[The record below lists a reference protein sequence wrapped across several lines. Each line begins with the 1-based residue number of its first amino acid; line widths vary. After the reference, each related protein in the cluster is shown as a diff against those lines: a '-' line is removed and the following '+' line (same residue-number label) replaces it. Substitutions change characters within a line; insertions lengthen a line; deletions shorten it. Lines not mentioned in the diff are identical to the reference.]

1 MPDEILLNMK
11 QYAFK
16 KLLEEN
22 YNWIRFDI
30 DNNFVEYKGK
40 KEKYIYK

>member
-1 MPDEILLNMK
+1 MLLKNYYDAK
-11 QYAFK
+11 ITKSNIEHYK
-16 KLLEEN
+16 KI
-22 YNWIRFDI
+22 YPIDI